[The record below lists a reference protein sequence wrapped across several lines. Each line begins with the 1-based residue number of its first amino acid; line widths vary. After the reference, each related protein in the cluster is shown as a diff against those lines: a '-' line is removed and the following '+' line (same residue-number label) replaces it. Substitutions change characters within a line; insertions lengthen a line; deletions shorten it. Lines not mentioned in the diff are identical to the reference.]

1 METTTKFT
9 SRLGV
14 FVVAGLALLVAGIF
28 YIGKQKH
35 LFNPVFNLN
44 TTFKNISGLEIGN
57 NVRFS
62 GINVGTIEN
71 IRIINDSTVKVYMIV
86 DKDVQ
91 QFIKTDSY
99 IKISSDG
106 LIGDK
111 IANIT
116 QGGPNGRKV
125 SEGQSLKSIEPL
137 ETDAILANLSK
148 TGENATIISSEMAE
162 ILHRVNNG
170 NGTIGRLL
178 RDSTIAENIGQTIR
192 NLKRSSKGL
201 DENMEAAKHN
211 ILLRGFFKKKEKD
224 KKDADEKKE
233 DKKKKNKDDNSS
245 VDSGKKETW
254 KERRARHKEERRKKQ
269 EEEAKNN

>member
-1 METTTKFT
+1 METTSKFAG
-9 SRLGV
+9 RLGI
-14 FVVAGLALLVAGIF
+14 FVVTGLALLTAGIF

-35 LFNPVFNLN
+35 LFNPVFNVN
-44 TTFKNISGLEIGN
+44 TTFKNISGLEVGN

-62 GINVGTIEN
+62 GINVGTVEN
-71 IRIINDSTVKVYMIV
+71 IRIINDTTVKVYMIV

-116 QGGPNGRKV
+116 QGSTNGRSI
-125 SEGQSLKSIEPL
+125 SEGQHLHSIEPL
-137 ETDAILANLSK
+137 ETDAIIANLSK
-148 TGENATIISSEMAE
+148 TGENATVISNELSE
-162 ILHRVNNG
+162 ILHKVNSG

-178 RDSTIAENIGQTIR
+178 HDSTIAENIGQTIR

-211 ILLRGFFKKKEKD
+211 ILLRGFFKKKEKTEKDKNND
-224 KKDADEKKE
+224 KKARGKE
-233 DKKKKNKDDNSS
+233 DNSS
-245 VDSGKKETW
+245 IKTEKKETW
-254 KERRARHKEERRKKQ
+254 KERRERKRLERKKKEEAT
-269 EEEAKNN
+269 AKNN

>member
-1 METTTKFT
+1 METTAKFT

-35 LFNPVFNLN
+35 LFNPVFALN

-125 SEGQSLKSIEPL
+125 SEGQYLKSIAPL

-148 TGENATIISSEMAE
+148 TGENATVISSEMAE
-162 ILHRVNNG
+162 ILHRVNTG

-178 RDSTIAENIGQTIR
+178 RDSTIAENLGQTIR

-224 KKDADEKKE
+224 KKESDEKKE
-233 DKKKKNKDDNSS
+233 DKKKKNKDDTS
-245 VDSGKKETW
+245 VDSDKKETW
-254 KERRARHKEERRKKQ
+254 KERRARHKEERRKRQ
-269 EEEAKNN
+269 EEEEAKNN